1 MFAFAA
7 DPLAIVI
14 DAGASTVTSS
24 DAQLAVTVVAPIDVI
39 MASTI
44 VGTTLSTST
53 MSSPLSERVRTPL
66 GMVTIP
72 PRVRVGAI
80 VGTAVGAA
88 LGAVVGTA
96 VGTALGAVGAIVG
109 AAVYSAFGPLQKTR
123 FAP

>member
-53 MSSPLSERVRTPL
+53 MSSPLSERARTP

-80 VGTAVGAA
+80 
-88 LGAVVGTA
+88 VGTA